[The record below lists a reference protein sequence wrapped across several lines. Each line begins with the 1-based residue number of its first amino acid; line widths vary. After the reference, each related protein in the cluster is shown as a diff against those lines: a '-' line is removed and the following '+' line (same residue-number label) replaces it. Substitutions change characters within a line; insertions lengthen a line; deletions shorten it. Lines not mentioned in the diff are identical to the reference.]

1 MSQGGKMQTKRY
13 AITIECPDTV
23 AYDSA
28 RLFLKKYK
36 SQDPLDLLDSMIW
49 LRWKLPD
56 HEQIPGGFHWSP
68 ELTADLLNWEPSKVV
83 EVLDEISQYYIRSMC
98 TMPGHEH
105 ESVEAPIV
113 YLGIRRSMD
122 GKLKDCNCYVHP
134 DIPTS
139 AMLSDRYPEIEKR
152 FGGGDD

>member
-1 MSQGGKMQTKRY
+1 MQTKRY

-56 HEQIPGGFHWSP
+56 HEQIPGGFRWSP

-83 EVLDEISQYYIRSMC
+83 DVLDEISQYYIRAMC
-98 TMPGHEH
+98 TMPGHED

-113 YLGIRRSMD
+113 YLGVRRSMH
-122 GKLKDCNCYVHP
+122 GQLKDCNCYVHP

-152 FGGGDD
+152 FGGADD